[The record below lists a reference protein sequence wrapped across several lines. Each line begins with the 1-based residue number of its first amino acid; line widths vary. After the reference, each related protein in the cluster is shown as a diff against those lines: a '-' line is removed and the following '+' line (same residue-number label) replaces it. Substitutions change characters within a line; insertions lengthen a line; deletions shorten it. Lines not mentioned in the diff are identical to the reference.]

1 MEKEEM
7 KALLGANITGQQ
19 RRCINAVLKEGSSG
33 KAARVLGLDSSTVR
47 QNLKSAVKTAARQDS
62 QMHGVEGGHSIPT
75 GYHIKGVS
83 SYLEDE
89 SGARHWVKTDK
100 DKEADLE
107 LAQELYS
114 AMAEDVKR
122 LKPLPAPKKCEKDL
136 LTLYNLADCHL
147 GMLAWS
153 RESGGRSW
161 DLKIAEEVIVDAM
174 RRMIQRSDPAS
185 QCVIGQLG
193 DWTHFDGLKPVT
205 PESRHVLDADG
216 RPAKIAETS
225 VKIMRTV
232 IDDCLR
238 HHEKVHLIIA
248 EGNHDEGSAVL
259 YRVLYQNLYENEP
272 RLTVDNEASP
282 FYVHQ
287 HGKTMLGFHHGHK
300 MPPQSLPG
308 YFAAQHSKM
317 WGECEYRYAHTG
329 HRHHE
334 EKTKDHGGMS
344 VTQHPTLA
352 ARDSHASRHGYMA
365 KSQAE
370 SVTYHKEHGQWSSVT
385 ITPKF

>member
-1 MEKEEM
+1 MNKEEM
-7 KALLGANITGQQ
+7 RALLGANITQQQ
-19 RRCINAVLKEGSSG
+19 RRCIEATLKEGSSRKAG
-33 KAARVLGLDSSTVR
+33 KILGLHESTVR
-47 QNLKSAVKTAARQDS
+47 QNIQSAQKTAARQDS
-62 QMHGVEGGHSIPT
+62 QLHGVDCNHPVPT

-89 SGARHWVKTDK
+89 AGNRHWVKTDK

-136 LTLYNLADCHL
+136 LTLYPLADVHL
-147 GMLAWS
+147 GMLAWH
-153 RESGGRSW
+153 REGGRDW
-161 DLKIAEEVIVDAM
+161 NLKIAEEVIVDAM
-174 RRMIQRSDPAS
+174 RRMIQRSDKS
-185 QCVIGQLG
+185 SKCVIGQLG
-193 DWTHFDGLKPVT
+193 DWTHFDGLKPLT

-225 VKIMRTV
+225 VRIMRTI

-238 HHEKVHLIIA
+238 NHDQVHLIIA
-248 EGNHDEGSAVL
+248 EGNHDEASAVL

-272 RLTVDNEASP
+272 RLTVDNSP
-282 FYVHQ
+282 GSYYVYQ

-300 MPPQSLPG
+300 KRPEDLPG
-308 YFAAQHSKM
+308 YFADEYYQM
-317 WGECEYRYAHTG
+317 WGQCEHRYAHTG
-329 HRHHE
+329 HLHHE
-334 EKTKDHGGMS
+334 SKTKHRAGMTI
-344 VTQHPTLA
+344 TQHSTLCA
-352 ARDSHASRHGYMA
+352 KDSHSSRGGYSG
-365 KSQAE
+365 KSNAE

-385 ITPKF
+385 ITPKR